1 MMKISKTLFHFT
13 KNDDSFLLWGLRLE
27 FWKAARR
34 DENEVGILLLAGRGE
49 E

>member
-1 MMKISKTLFHFT
+1 MNISKTPFHFT
-13 KNDDSFLLWGLRLE
+13 KNDDSFLLGALRVG

-34 DENEVGILLLAGRGE
+34 DENEVGILLLAGWRE